1 MQINSNLSQTKN
13 FTREEA
19 LQKIIKNQELT
30 IRELENKLSDKISPL
45 IPIKLKFETDIIK
58 KDKENEY
65 LNYKIQENMA
75 NFQNEKQQLTDLVNK
90 SQITIETLKNI
101 STKEKLDLEKKLF
114 AIETTYK
121 NKVILLEN
129 EKQKF
134 IEDITTLKGMSNL
147 YNEKKKKMQNDIIN
161 FNKLIE
167 DLQRLNDV
175 FQSREKEYKRQT
187 ELLKSNLN
195 FFLCYSTFLLNR

>member
-1 MQINSNLSQTKN
+1 MQINANLLQTKN

-114 AIETTYK
+114 AIENTYK

-195 FFLCYSTFLLNR
+195 FFLC